1 MHQLK
6 DSQENPDEQ
15 EDELEAFMKAT
26 ENKLRIEEQKK
37 NSLHLQK
44 LNSDID
50 HYTKLIAMVA
60 PASFNKRA
68 APTLAQ
74 T

>member
-6 DSQENPDEQ
+6 VSQQNADEE
-15 EDELEAFMKAT
+15 EDELEAYMKAT
-26 ENKLRIEEQKK
+26 ENQLRIEEQKK
-37 NSLHLQK
+37 NSLQLQK

-50 HYTKLIAMVA
+50 HFTKLIAMVA

-74 T
+74 A

>member
-1 MHQLK
+1 
-6 DSQENPDEQ
+6 
-15 EDELEAFMKAT
+15 MKAT
-26 ENKLRIEEQKK
+26 ENQLRIEEQKK
-37 NSLHLQK
+37 NSLQLQK

-50 HYTKLIAMVA
+50 HFTKLIAMVA

-74 T
+74 A